1 MPLMKVLLYL
11 GYRQSING
19 IKRIVTSPKRLIP
32 AIFISLLVVQNIM
45 FNPVFQSDSDNTM
58 LHHDFVSIPPD
69 ILWSGVFSILSLVMI
84 QIIYSAFSEGRL
96 AFSPPNVDFLF
107 PSPINRRTVLIFKL
121 FGDYLKY
128 GFFALLMFLFA
139 VPSLYRLFGS
149 EPFPSILVS
158 WLAAVLLIAL
168 VMNITHI
175 ISIITSA
182 GVQRFA
188 VAKRIVRIALFL
200 MLVGIAVIGVI
211 YFAKSGDPFSSLV
224 GAVRSGFT
232 RTVMA
237 PIAWCTDLI
246 VFPIVG
252 GSHGPAILKLLGI
265 GVLSVISFFVLIARN
280 ENFYESSLAISAR
293 MARIKDARDR
303 GDLASVVAEAR
314 RGRGRRHR
322 MVSLVPPFGRGAGA
336 LIWKILVTRLRTSPW
351 AVVIFLVLIPGAAAS
366 AGAFISDPD
375 ILRLSPVVIPYA
387 VWMVVSFGWQSLQSE
402 FRQVEIVKALP
413 DSGMKIVAVQVFT
426 QWLGVLGF
434 SVIAFLSIDAFIPQ
448 ADPYLLALLV
458 ITSVTGA
465 FACLS
470 ATSIVAMAYPSKT
483 KDKLAM
489 TIPGCL
495 SFAIISLAV
504 APAATIAI
512 IAGVMKV
519 DLVVISILL
528 VVTNS
533 LVAWGAIAIAGAL
546 FRNSDP
552 ND

>member
-1 MPLMKVLLYL
+1 MPLMKALLYL
-11 GYRQSING
+11 GYRQSINEL
-19 IKRIVTSPKRLIP
+19 KRIVTSAKRLIP
-32 AIFISLLVVQNIM
+32 AILIAFIIVQN
-45 FNPVFQSDSDNTM
+45 VFVNVWMSSDPSDM
-58 LHHDFVSIPPD
+58 ARQAKLPSISPD
-69 ILWSGVFSILSLVMI
+69 NLWSGIFALLSLAVI
-84 QIIYSAFSEGRL
+84 RIIYSAFAEGRL
-96 AFSPPNVDFLF
+96 VFSQSNIDFLF
-107 PSPINRRTVLIFKL
+107 PSPISRRTVLVLKL
-121 FGDYLKY
+121 VGDYLRL
-128 GFFALLMFLFA
+128 GLFGLFIFVFA
-139 VPSLYRLFGS
+139 VPSIYRLFGAK
-149 EPFPSILVS
+149 PYPSIFAS
-158 WLAAVLLIAL
+158 WFACLLLIAL
-168 VMNITHI
+168 AMNITHTLNI
-175 ISIITSA
+175 VMSA
-182 GVQRFA
+182 GVHRLA
-188 VAKRIVRIALFL
+188 VAKRIVKIALFL

-211 YFAKSGDPFSSLV
+211 YFMKSGDPFSSLV
-224 GAVRSGFT
+224 GAVSGFT

-246 VFPIVG
+246 VSPIVG
-252 GSHGPAILKLLGI
+252 RSNGFFALEFLWLGLLAAA
-265 GVLSVISFFVLIARN
+265 SFFVLILRK
-280 ENFYESSLAISAR
+280 ESFYETSLAISAR

-314 RGRGRRHR
+314 RGRGRQHR

-336 LIWKILVTRLRTSPW
+336 LVWKILVTRLRTSPW
-351 AVVIFLVLIPGAAAS
+351 AVVFFLVLIPGAAAA
-366 AGAFISDPD
+366 AGAFIPDPD

-504 APAATIAI
+504 APSVTIAI

-528 VVTNS
+528 VITNS